1 MLLQLE
7 REVELDAWWQHLF
20 PKVRYVQRDHWA
32 VCVQSRRQRG
42 SQAGRLFVIKFGLA
56 WFSSTFHT
64 FHILAPWPRL
74 GHMSQENSLPLDWLL
89 PWRKAL
95 QIRRGQA
102 VVVPAPFRNVW
113 PEHGLIESQT
123 WKQNTIYS
131 KLYNLL
137 WSVSLLE
144 KGLRSPR
151 KIGKTSL
158 IMRESPSKKGLK

>member
-123 WKQNTIYS
+123 WKQNTIYR
-131 KLYNLL
+131 KLSCFDLFRF
-137 WSVSLLE
+137 WRRGSE
-144 KGLRSPR
+144 AQER
-151 KIGKTSL
+151 
-158 IMRESPSKKGLK
+158 